1 MKQINKSDFFS
12 CFSVYQTNLYDRL
25 KVLAVITMI
34 IDHLG
39 YYIFPEYLYLRL
51 IGRIAFPIFLFLVG
65 FNWNFRRRWSLF
77 FIAIG
82 IQILMQIW
90 WTFFY
95 LPGVTTGNILIV
107 IFWARLLLLL
117 INQFK
122 NASSL
127 VYLFPWV
134 IYMLFYTDSWALF
147 THNIQSILDYGVLG
161 FLFAFSGFFLRKSQ
175 NIFQKIISVFSLGW
189 LFLLLFIS
197 NIQIFHF
204 ASNESQ
210 LFLMVVYM
218 VLFSLFLLQDY
229 LSYKKKNLTFDCGF
243 LLNQIFYFISHY
255 ALHIYRFHIL
265 VFLMWSFI
273 LRK

>member
-65 FNWNFRRRWSLF
+65 FNGNFRRRWSLF

-82 IQILMQIW
+82 LQILMQIW
-90 WTFFY
+90 WKSFS

-107 IFWARLLLLL
+107 IFGARLLLLL

-122 NASSL
+122 KASFL

-134 IYMLFYTDSWALF
+134 IYMLFYTDSGVLF

-161 FLFAFSGFFLRKSQ
+161 FLFTFSGFFLRKSQ

-189 LFLLLFIS
+189 LFCFFLF
-197 NIQIFHF
+197 Q
-204 ASNESQ
+204 
-210 LFLMVVYM
+210 
-218 VLFSLFLLQDY
+218 
-229 LSYKKKNLTFDCGF
+229 
-243 LLNQIFYFISHY
+243 
-255 ALHIYRFHIL
+255 IYRF
-265 VFLMWSFI
+265 FI
-273 LRK
+273 LQVMKVSCFGWWFICFYSLFFFYKIIFRIKRKIGLLIVVSHLIRFFILFPITHYIFIDFIF